1 MSRTGY
7 KVANDRN
14 RYEVLALETER
25 LRLSVLRK
33 SEASRVNS
41 YFVKNRD
48 FHKKYSQTHT
58 EDYFTVSMQRKYLAY
73 DYNSFLD
80 GTLVP
85 LWITLKETGEIIGR
99 VSFFNFAFGGM
110 MSCACGYHLD
120 KEEPCFCAGR
130 YYLVMRARPG
140 SAPMSPREIRLG
152 GPLFNS
158 PSGQLIPYL
167 IRRRDVLHAQLQGLI
182 TAGVPDR
189 NLIIQVHEDISFY
202 EAFIQERMKCHDS
215 AGSVQSD

>member
-33 SEASRVNS
+33 SEASRVNA
-41 YFVKNRD
+41 YFVRNRD

-120 KEEPCFCAGR
+120 KDHTGKGYMTEALKGAMAFVFDE
-130 YYLVMRARPG
+130 YK
-140 SAPMSPREIRLG
+140 
-152 GPLFNS
+152 
-158 PSGQLIPYL
+158 
-167 IRRRDVLHAQLQGLI
+167 LHRI
-182 TAGVPDR
+182 
-189 NLIIQVHEDISFY
+189 
-202 EAFIQERMKCHDS
+202 EAFIVPDNEPSLNLVKRCGFHYEGRRISYMHINGRYRDHD
-215 AGSVQSD
+215 AFYILEDDVK

>member
-33 SEASRVNS
+33 SEASRVNA

-120 KEEPCFCAGR
+120 KDHTGKGYMTEALKGAMAFVFDEYKLHRILHTNYKKSYMKAGQDW
-130 YYLVMRARPG
+130 YIGNGQFLT
-140 SAPMSPREIRLG
+140 LG
-152 GPLFNS
+152 ATKKHL
-158 PSGQLIPYL
+158 LKKMAYIKKAL
-167 IRRRDVLHAQLQGLI
+167 EKAAL
-182 TAGVPDR
+182 
-189 NLIIQVHEDISFY
+189 
-202 EAFIQERMKCHDS
+202 
-215 AGSVQSD
+215 

>member
-33 SEASRVNS
+33 SEASRVNA

-120 KEEPCFCAGR
+120 KDHTGKGYMTEALKGAMAFVFDE
-130 YYLVMRARPG
+130 YK
-140 SAPMSPREIRLG
+140 
-152 GPLFNS
+152 
-158 PSGQLIPYL
+158 
-167 IRRRDVLHAQLQGLI
+167 LHRI
-182 TAGVPDR
+182 
-189 NLIIQVHEDISFY
+189 
-202 EAFIQERMKCHDS
+202 EAFIVPDNEPSLNLVKRCGFHYEGRRISYMHINGRYRDHD
-215 AGSVQSD
+215 AFYILEDDLK

>member
-120 KEEPCFCAGR
+120 KDHTGKGYMTEALKGAMAFVFDE
-130 YYLVMRARPG
+130 YK
-140 SAPMSPREIRLG
+140 
-152 GPLFNS
+152 
-158 PSGQLIPYL
+158 
-167 IRRRDVLHAQLQGLI
+167 LHRI
-182 TAGVPDR
+182 
-189 NLIIQVHEDISFY
+189 
-202 EAFIQERMKCHDS
+202 EAFIVPDNEPSLNLVKRCGFYYEGRRISYMHINGRYRDHD
-215 AGSVQSD
+215 AFYILEDDVK

>member
-33 SEASRVNS
+33 SEASRVNA

-120 KEEPCFCAGR
+120 KDHTGKGYMTEALKGAMAF
-130 YYLVMRARPG
+130 
-140 SAPMSPREIRLG
+140 
-152 GPLFNS
+152 LFDEYRMHR
-158 PSGQLIPYL
+158 I
-167 IRRRDVLHAQLQGLI
+167 
-182 TAGVPDR
+182 
-189 NLIIQVHEDISFY
+189 
-202 EAFIQERMKCHDS
+202 EAFILPENEPSLNLVKRLGFHYEGQRISYMHINGRYRDHEAFYMLEDDAK
-215 AGSVQSD
+215 